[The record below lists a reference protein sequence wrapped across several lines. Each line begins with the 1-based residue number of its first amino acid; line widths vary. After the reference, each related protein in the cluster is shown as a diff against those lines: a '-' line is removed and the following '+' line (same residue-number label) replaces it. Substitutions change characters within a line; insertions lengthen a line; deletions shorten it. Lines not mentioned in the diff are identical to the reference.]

1 MGLVRYRGRVLQILK
16 IKKNLKPKLKKL
28 KHSNPKNILEILEE
42 MDGAGQIQ
50 RAGIADIKD
59 QEKLKT

>member
-1 MGLVRYRGRVLQILK
+1 M
-16 IKKNLKPKLKKL
+16 

-50 RAGIADIKD
+50 RAGIADIKGEEE
-59 QEKLKT
+59 EKLQT